1 MEAKLAAQHF
11 HDLIAFIFT
20 KKSMVYKDTGQLVT
34 NGPLQKNA
42 DNWRVNT
49 ARQTKKNLLITNSFP
64 NFLNLNIDEVF
75 HGPIATTTADVDS
88 KIFQNIISIHRMTDF
103 WMELDS
109 KDFLVC
115 VFDSSKRTVWWQ
127 TNQVEVSWNLSYRIS
142 MAHQNHLLGRSASK
156 EGWISFQLESG
167 LTIFTVTSLASWHH
181 LPIQFMGDE
190 LHSVTD
196 SEDWNP
202 QFKDFWVN
210 IESILSINRVWTAGE
225 DDSDWI
231 ELFHLG
237 CWNLMAFQLRKYAEF
252 TDTAR
257 NQLVVLTTV
266 IQNDNLLHILHC
278 HSFFLSNR
286 KSYLFC
292 YLF

>member
-1 MEAKLAAQHF
+1 M
-11 HDLIAFIFT
+11 I
-20 KKSMVYKDTGQLVT
+20 YKDTGQLVA

-49 ARQTKKNLLITNSFP
+49 ARQTKKNLLIPNGFTN
-64 NFLNLNIDEVF
+64 LLDLNIDEVF
-75 HGPIATTTADVDS
+75 HGPIAAATADVDS
-88 KIFQNIISIHRMTDF
+88 KIFQNIISVDRMTNF
-103 WMELDS
+103 WVELNT

-115 VFDSSKRTVWWQ
+115 VFNRSKRTVWWQ
-127 TNQVEVSWNLSYRIS
+127 TNQVEVGWNLSYRIS

-156 EGWISFQLESG
+156 EGRISFQLKCR
-167 LTIFTVTSLASWHH
+167 LTIFTVSCLTSWHH
-181 LPIQFMGDE
+181 LTAQFVGDE

-196 SEDWNP
+196 SKDWNP
-202 QFKDFWVN
+202 QFKDSWVN
-210 IESILSINRVWTAGE
+210 IKSILSINRVWTAGE

-237 CWNLMAFQLRKYAEF
+237 CWNLMAFQLRKYTEF